1 MIMRMQLINKKL
13 MILSKI
19 LNFQGLLDLFLKENI
34 LILRKIL
41 IANKFLSYK
50 KGRDMLLINTLKIL
64 ILMIIYKLVK
74 EINKKMK

>member
-1 MIMRMQLINKKL
+1 MQLINKKL